1 MITRLFR
8 PILLGLFL
16 FSAGFSAL
24 AQETSFL
31 PVAEVKP
38 GQKGIGK
45 TVFKGTEVEDFDV
58 EILGVLEKTGPKQNV
73 ILARLS
79 GEKIA
84 RSSVFA
90 GMSGSPVYI
99 NGRLIGAIAFAFPF
113 ATEPIAGITPIQEMI
128 DVFKEHVGTSFKLA
142 KAMNPGSLYEV
153 QSFPSSPFTAN
164 DYSFSV
170 ESRVAQL
177 ENPGQMRPIVTPLSL
192 SGFSPASVQDFLGYW
207 GQLGVVPT
215 LGAGSARNE
224 EWADAPLE
232 PGSTISVELVRG
244 DLNVGASGTVTHI
257 SGNKVYA
264 FGHPFMSIG
273 FTELPLSKAGVIEI
287 IPNLMNSQKISASIQ
302 PIGMIKQDRA
312 TGIMGVTG
320 EEPRLIPINLSL
332 TTSRGEKKEFRYELV
347 NDTFLT
353 PFLMAFTVHNSIVSS
368 ERALGDQTVQLK
380 CKIKLKGQ
388 PDVNFENSIS
398 DLASAPAIAAV
409 TAAAPVNFILNSGFE
424 NIVVEQIDVELI
436 ALEETRDAVLHKI
449 WQDKLEIRPGEE
461 LSVTVFLRKPSGD
474 IIQETY
480 PVKIPEG
487 LSPGELNIMIG
498 DGISV
503 TLEDAKTETATFI
516 PENLGQLVKA
526 INNLKK
532 NNRLYI
538 RLFRDQEG
546 AIVGGEGLPGLPPSI
561 LALYNAQ
568 KTTGD
573 IKSIKRVVFVEHE
586 LPATDFVLTGQ
597 KIIQVKI
604 KG

>member
-1 MITRLFR
+1 MITRLFC

-16 FSAGFSAL
+16 SSAGSSAL
-24 AQETSFL
+24 AQNVSFL
-31 PVAEVKP
+31 PLEEVKP
-38 GQKGIGK
+38 GQKGIGR

-58 EILGVLEKTGPKQNV
+58 EILGVIEKTGPKQNI

-84 RSSVFA
+84 RFGVFA

-99 NGRLIGAIAFAFPF
+99 DDRLIGAIAFAFPF

-142 KAMNPGSLYEV
+142 KEMNPASLYEV
-153 QSFPSSPFTAN
+153 HSFPSSPFSAS
-164 DYSFSV
+164 DYFFNV
-170 ESRVAQL
+170 GSRFAQVGS
-177 ENPGQMRPIVTPLSL
+177 PGQMRPIDTPLSL
-192 SGFSPASVQDFLGYW
+192 SGFSPASIHDFLGYW
-207 GQLGVVPT
+207 GQLGMVPT
-215 LGAGSARNE
+215 VGSGSARNE
-224 EWADAPLE
+224 EWDDVPLE

-244 DLNVGASGTVTHI
+244 DLNIGASGTVTHI

-264 FGHPFMSIG
+264 FGHPFMSVG
-273 FTELPLSKAGVIEI
+273 FTEFPLSKAGVIGI
-287 IPNLMNSQKISASIQ
+287 IPNLMNSQKVSASTQ

-332 TTSRGEKKEFRYELV
+332 TTSRGEKKEFRYEVV
-347 NDTFLT
+347 NNTFLT
-353 PFLMAFTVHNSIVSS
+353 PFLMAFTVHSSIISS

-380 CKIKLKGQ
+380 CKIKLKDQ
-388 PDVNFENSIS
+388 PVVNFEHSIS
-398 DLASAPAIAAV
+398 DLTSAPAIAAV

-424 NIVVEQIDVELI
+424 NIVLEQIDLELI
-436 ALEETRDAVLHKI
+436 AVEETRDAVLHKI

-461 LSVTVFLRKPSGD
+461 LSLTVFLRKPNGD
-474 IIQETY
+474 LIQETY

-487 LSPGELNIMIG
+487 LSPGNLRIMIG
-498 DGISV
+498 DGMSV
-503 TLEDAKTETATFI
+503 TLDDAKTEKATFI

-532 NNRLYI
+532 NDRLYI

-546 AIVGGEGLPGLPPSI
+546 AIIGGEGLPGLPPSI

-573 IKSIKRVVFVEHE
+573 IKSINRVVFVEHE